1 MHEDLLSWEDDKHFK
16 LLSDKFVGP
25 LYESVLTT

>member
-1 MHEDLLSWEDDKHFK
+1 MHEDLLSWKDDKHLK
-16 LLSDKFVGP
+16 LLSDHFMSP